1 MPKDSGKP
9 RRARHRGSRTTAGRT
24 CGGRGRGGPCGVQPL
39 CHCRG
44 YAGHAPIPPAS
55 RRRIPTARR
64 RIGRRTQTAVVSS
77 LSGGTPAFGA
87 GVSARPVRG
96 SRRGRFSRTSKRDAA
111 RLRMGVFL
119 CRKSGYPAPFIP
131 RIGLFFEAA
140 ASLSRRFQGPSSEL
154 DSFYWGTR
162 AFPGTP
168 RHFRGSLRLSYRT
181 GPVKIAEYNQKS
193 AVRKASRRKKRPCKE
208 FPCRTF
214 LLFALPRAL

>member
-39 CHCRG
+39 CHYRG

-55 RRRIPTARR
+55 RRRIPTACR
-64 RIGRRTQTAVVSS
+64 RIGRRTQTAVVSG

-96 SRRGRFSRTSKRDAA
+96 SRRGRFSRISKRDAA
-111 RLRMGVFL
+111 RLREGVFHA
-119 CRKSGYPAPFIP
+119 GYPAPFIP
-131 RIGLFFEAA
+131 RIGLFSWAA

-162 AFPGTP
+162 AFPGTFWGAP
-168 RHFRGSLRLSYRT
+168 RLSYRT

-208 FPCRTF
+208 FPCRAF